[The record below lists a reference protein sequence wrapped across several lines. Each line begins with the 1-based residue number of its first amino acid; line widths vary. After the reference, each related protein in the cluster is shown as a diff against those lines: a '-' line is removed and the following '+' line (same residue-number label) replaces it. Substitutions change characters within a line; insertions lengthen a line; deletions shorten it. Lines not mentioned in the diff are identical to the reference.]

1 MAYPGSHENRQAG
14 TAIMA
19 KINMIMPVIVIEEE
33 KGTSREW
40 FVRNMWEK
48 AMPAKMR
55 EKIAFVSRA
64 ENMISALHLHPMAY
78 ATAPPMNDARRS
90 RYTKFLDPCM

>member
-40 FVRNMWEK
+40 FVRNM
-48 AMPAKMR
+48 
-55 EKIAFVSRA
+55 
-64 ENMISALHLHPMAY
+64 
-78 ATAPPMNDARRS
+78 
-90 RYTKFLDPCM
+90 